1 MHPISQVEGTKEWTL
16 GQRWRNILDMIHFGS
31 QSSREQIPTIL
42 RMTTFSEQLRDYI
55 ERAGITDAE
64 LARSIGVRRQTIFRW
79 KEGVVERPR
88 NREDVL
94 RCAEKLRLT
103 PPERDGL
110 LIAAGFAPEN
120 PSESPRSAA
129 EDASTPDAGAPVSS
143 ADPTGQPA
151 VVPWPLW
158 VLVAAFFALIVV
170 LAMGWWRPGQSGVV
184 TVPTPVATPVATV
197 VAAPGETLVLVAE
210 FANYAPDQS
219 YNVAGRVV
227 EAIDEEIAAAGLAET
242 RAYIW
247 PEAVAEDAR
256 AAAILAQTGAA
267 VLIWGEYDSG
277 RVRVNW
283 AAGEDRDRWEQ
294 LLPTPSELT
303 AAINVDVPQQVRSI
317 ASLTLGRLYRKA
329 DQIENARAAFEH
341 ALAGTEDEALQP
353 TLQFY
358 LATVLERAPG
368 ADLDRAIELYTAV
381 IAARPEWINAR
392 YNRGSAYLDRYYGPA
407 GQTADLDAAID
418 DLSWVIMHRID
429 ANAYINRGVAHYE
442 RRGAEDLAQAIAD
455 MSDAIAIEPNNSVYR
470 FNRGLAYI
478 RADHPRWY
486 ADLDEAIKLD
496 PAYGP
501 AYNGLCWGYALAG
514 QPEDALPNCNR
525 ALELGQEGAALDGR
539 AIAGALA
546 GDLDSA
552 AADLRG
558 YLDWLRTLPDAYY
571 VRYRGPV
578 VEGWIEAL
586 EEGRNPFDAATRQG
600 LR

>member
-1 MHPISQVEGTKEWTL
+1 MV
-16 GQRWRNILDMIHFGS
+16 HFGS
-31 QSSREQIPTIL
+31 QSSREQTPTIL
-42 RMTTFSEQLRDYI
+42 RMTTFSEQLREYI

-88 NREDVL
+88 NRDDVL

-103 PPERDGL
+103 PAERDGL
-110 LIAAGFAPEN
+110 LTAAGFAPEQ
-120 PSESPRSAA
+120 PPVASRAA
-129 EDASTPDAGAPVSS
+129 AVDTSTAGDGVSTAP
-143 ADPTGQPA
+143 AAPARQPA
-151 VVPWPLW
+151 AVPWPIW
-158 VLVAAFFALIVV
+158 ALVAAFFVLIVV
-170 LAMGWWRPGQSGVV
+170 LAMGWWRPGQSGVGRM
-184 TVPTPVATPVATV
+184 TTPPATI

-210 FANYAPDQS
+210 FANYAPGQS

-227 EAIDEEIAAAGLAET
+227 EAIGEEIAAAGLAAT
-242 RAYIW
+242 RAQIW

-256 AAAILAQTGAA
+256 AADILAQTGAA
-267 VLIWGEYDSG
+267 MLIWGEYDSG

-317 ASLTLGRLYRKA
+317 ANLTLGRLYRKA
-329 DQIENARAAFEH
+329 GQIENARAAFER
-341 ALAGTEDEALQP
+341 ALVGTEDAALQP

-381 IAARPEWINAR
+381 IAARPDWINAR
-392 YNRGSAYLDRYYGPA
+392 YNRGSAYLDRYYGPE
-407 GQTADLDAAID
+407 GQAADLDAAID
-418 DLSWVIMHRID
+418 DLSWVITHRAD
-429 ANAYINRGVAHYE
+429 AANAYINRGVAHYE
-442 RRGAEDLAQAIAD
+442 RRGAGDLPQAIAD
-455 MSDAIAIEPNNSVYR
+455 MSDAIAIEPHNAVYR

-486 ADLDEAIKLD
+486 ADLDEAVRLD

-514 QPEDALPNCNR
+514 QPEDALPNCNQ

-539 AIAGALA
+539 AIATALA
-546 GDLDSA
+546 GDLDGA

-571 VRYRGPV
+571 ARYRGPV

-586 EEGRNPFDAATRQG
+586 EEGRNPFDAETRQG